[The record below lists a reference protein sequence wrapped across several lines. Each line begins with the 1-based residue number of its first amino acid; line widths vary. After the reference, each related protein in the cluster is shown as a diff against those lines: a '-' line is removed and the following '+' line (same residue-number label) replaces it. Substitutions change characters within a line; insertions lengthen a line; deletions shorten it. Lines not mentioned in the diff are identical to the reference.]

1 MTLNSMTGFG
11 RASGAADFLQYVWE
25 LKSVNGKALD
35 IRLRLP
41 SGWDMLETPARQML
55 ARHVSRG
62 NVSASLSLSGTAP
75 QTIRINNETLAAY
88 VAAANTLAAT
98 YAVEKPNAAELLAL
112 RGVADVVAD
121 INSDA
126 EEKIAEILLA
136 GLETAA
142 AALAQTRALE
152 GKRLAPVLMSVI
164 DRIDK
169 ACAAAAVEAAEHPNQ
184 ISAKL
189 KQRLD
194 DISAGL
200 MIGPDRLAQEVALIA
215 LKSDVTEELDRLSAH
230 ISAAR
235 DLLDKPEPVGRAFDF
250 LSQEF
255 NREVNTLCSK
265 SASAALTRIG
275 LELKGLIDQ
284 LREQVQNL
292 E

>member
-11 RASGAADFLQYVWE
+11 RASGAADFLHYVWE

-41 SGWDMLETPARQML
+41 SGWDTLEAPARQAL
-55 ARHVSRG
+55 ARYVSRG

-75 QTIRINNETLAAY
+75 QTIRINEEMLAAY
-88 VAAANTLAAT
+88 VAAANTLST
-98 YAVEKPNAAELLAL
+98 THAVARPNAAELLAL
-112 RGVADVVAD
+112 RGVADVMAD
-121 INSDA
+121 IDSDA
-126 EEKIAEILLA
+126 EEKIAAVLLA
-136 GLETAA
+136 GLENAA
-142 AALAQTRALE
+142 AALAQTRAQE
-152 GKRLAPVLMSVI
+152 GKRLAPVLISVI
-164 DRIDK
+164 ERIDK
-169 ACAAAAVEAAEHPNQ
+169 ACAAAAVEAAEQPKQ
-184 ISAKL
+184 VSAKL

-194 DISAGL
+194 DMAAGQ
-200 MIGPDRLAQEVALIA
+200 MVDPERLAQEVALIA
-215 LKSDVTEELDRLSAH
+215 LKFDVTEELDRLSAH

-250 LSQEF
+250 LAQEF
-255 NREVNTLCSK
+255 NREINTLCSK
-265 SASAALTRIG
+265 SASVPLTRIG